1 MDSLVKRIVD
11 YSNGKVVNI
20 TLWTQKSLEAIRI
33 NSGELASSNE
43 YQVHYWALHLEKT
56 FKDGSKFCI
65 QIPTVF
71 YNYSQEVSTT
81 TVDFN
86 LTDVEQVSNEVKEL
100 HNIKV
105 QELMPMLKQYFKD
118 YEFKSVPLN
127 TLHKHP

>member
-43 YQVHYWALHLEKT
+43 YQVQYWALHLEKT

-71 YNYSQEVSTT
+71 YNYPQEVSS

-86 LTDVEQVSNEVKEL
+86 LADVEKVSDEVKEL
-100 HNIKV
+100 HNMKV
-105 QELMPMLKQYFKD
+105 QELLPMLKQYFKD
-118 YEFKSVPLN
+118 YEFRSVPLN

>member
-20 TLWTQKSLEAIRI
+20 TLWTQKSLEAIRV
-33 NSGELASSNE
+33 NSGELASFNE

-71 YNYSQEVSTT
+71 YNYPQEVSST

>member
-71 YNYSQEVSTT
+71 YNYPQEVSST

-86 LTDVEQVSNEVKEL
+86 LADVEKISDETKEL
-100 HNIKV
+100 HNMKV
-105 QELMPMLKQYFKD
+105 QELLPILKQYFKD